1 MIMRVLGISIVCSS
15 MTVAAQ
21 ARDYGQLGATFVIE
35 EPDLL
40 AHISGRLIAMKQS
53 GELDQLNRDFAKRS
67 EARVR
72 RPVPVAGLTPAQTAR
87 IWNFDPSITVEN
99 DIRDHKGNLIAP
111 AGRRVNPLDYTVIKQ
126 KLVFLDGDDKEQM
139 SWALGRYGARD
150 AKLILVNGAPLE
162 AMSTHKRRFYFDQTG
177 FLSNKFG
184 IAHTPAVVEQAG
196 KVMRVTEFA
205 VSKVTAR

>member
-1 MIMRVLGISIVCSS
+1 MITRVLGISIAFWW
-15 MTVAAQ
+15 MTVEAQ

-40 AHISGRLIAMKQS
+40 AHISGRLNAMKQS
-53 GELDQLNRDFAKRS
+53 GQLDQLNRDFAKRS
-67 EARVR
+67 ESRVR
-72 RPVPVAGLTPAQTAR
+72 RPVPVAGLSPAQTSR
-87 IWNFDPSITVEN
+87 IWNFDPSIIIEN
-99 DIRDHKGNLIAP
+99 DITDHKGNLIAP
-111 AGRRVNPLDYTVIKQ
+111 AGRRVNPLDFTVIKQ

-139 SWALGRYGARD
+139 AWAFGRYSALD

-162 AMSTHKRRFYFDQTG
+162 AMSTYKRRFYFDQTG

-196 KVMRVTEFA
+196 KVMRISEFV
-205 VSKVTAR
+205 VSKVPPR